1 MITDNFK
8 NRVLKALKDDIHCFT
23 FTVNDEE
30 VEREPYSIEVEGKT
44 IKVSLLL
51 DSRDV
56 GKITNIK
63 LLDRDRQVLFETN
76 AIYYKDD
83 ALGVYICFS
92 ISDIME
98 VI

>member
-8 NRVLKALKDDIHCFT
+8 NRILKAVKDDIYCFT

-30 VEREPYSIEVEGKT
+30 VEREPHSIEVEGKT

-51 DSRDV
+51 DSRDK
-56 GKITNIK
+56 GKITDIK
-63 LLDRDRQVLFETN
+63 LLDRDKQVLFETN

-92 ISDIME
+92 IIDIME
-98 VI
+98 VV

>member
-8 NRVLKALKDDIHCFT
+8 NRILKALKDDIYCFT
-23 FTVNDEE
+23 FTVNGEE
-30 VEREPYSIEVEGKT
+30 AEREPYSIEVEGKT
-44 IKVSLLL
+44 IKVNLLL

-56 GKITNIK
+56 GKITDIK
-63 LLDRDRQVLFETN
+63 LLDRDNQILFETN

-83 ALGVYICFS
+83 TLGVYICFS
-92 ISDIME
+92 INDIME